1 MTNLTPAQIEILTAV
16 SQDATPFISFSED
29 KATLRE
35 DVAQLIGEYSM
46 QKVETGYRVIR
57 YTESGIWETREEAVQ
72 YLTDTVQDGANFAL
86 ETN

>member
-16 SQDATPFISFSED
+16 SQNSTPFISFSED

-35 DVAQLIGEYSM
+35 DVAQLMGEYGM

-57 YTESGIWETREEAVQ
+57 YTESGVWETREEAVQ
-72 YLTDTVQDGANFAL
+72 YLTDIVQDDANFAL
-86 ETN
+86 GID